1 MQAQR
6 RFKTQ
11 DAVELTFKRHILEKT
26 SAFASA
32 PQEDLYRVQMLGMM
46 LDRYDELLQS
56 GLTEQNACA
65 HVLDAFDG
73 LALQMQEMG
82 FEELEPGEPA
92 SGWPPLGDRDV
103 ETYLCEQDA
112 YRHRIAL
119 GAACFSAS
127 LSPVIVTNALTE
139 LFGFGGDA
147 AGFLGVGGFF
157 GMIALGVYLIVT
169 AVRPKDEKRIREG
182 RFSLSKRI
190 RRQVE
195 RMSETKN
202 ARGRKGRGVVLI
214 ITSLLPVLAGAAL
227 DEFLWQLAGEGFSS
241 LGVAGMFLMIAAGVY
256 ELVMASGEK
265 KMLKRLLDREEE

>member
-147 AGFLGVGGFF
+147 FVMENNIGYLDLAKDN
-157 GMIALGVYLIVT
+157 IARALSELI
-169 AVRPKDEKRIREG
+169 DDGWIG
-182 RFSLSKRI
+182 RDDAESL
-190 RRQVE
+190 
-195 RMSETKN
+195 
-202 ARGRKGRGVVLI
+202 
-214 ITSLLPVLAGAAL
+214 AL
-227 DEFLWQLAGEGFSS
+227 DFLYRNPKEFFQL
-241 LGVAGMFLMIAAGVY
+241 
-256 ELVMASGEK
+256 
-265 KMLKRLLDREEE
+265 

>member
-1 MQAQR
+1 
-6 RFKTQ
+6 
-11 DAVELTFKRHILEKT
+11 
-26 SAFASA
+26 
-32 PQEDLYRVQMLGMM
+32 
-46 LDRYDELLQS
+46 
-56 GLTEQNACA
+56 
-65 HVLDAFDG
+65 
-73 LALQMQEMG
+73 
-82 FEELEPGEPA
+82 
-92 SGWPPLGDRDV
+92 
-103 ETYLCEQDA
+103 
-112 YRHRIAL
+112 
-119 GAACFSAS
+119 
-127 LSPVIVTNALTE
+127 
-139 LFGFGGDA
+139 
-147 AGFLGVGGFF
+147 
-157 GMIALGVYLIVT
+157 MIALGVYLIVT